1 MATQNQGAGNTVYR
15 TLAYDNPAYLT
26 RQSWN
31 LGTISGSGGA
41 STLKFIAF
49 TQCTVWGVTFFPI
62 TALGSSTYTVNGTST
77 TSAMSAYCV
86 FVANTNATGT
96 AVTLA
101 TTTIGG
107 ASTGPFYVGGTGG
120 PGANVN
126 VQGVGA
132 VAGGYWK
139 YAINTLGGT
148 NTTMAWGTTT
158 YSSGYPG
165 SGQAGVGGLYMNPG
179 DTFYVIAGTD
189 ATGTSS
195 HQLEWSVGAPT
206 GVVTA

>member
-1 MATQNQGAGNTVYR
+1 MATQNQGNANVVTRTV
-15 TLAYDNPAYLT
+15 AYDNASYIT
-26 RQSWN
+26 RQSAS
-31 LGTISGSGGA
+31 LGTITGSGGT
-41 STLKFIAF
+41 STTKFTAF
-49 TQCTVWGVTFFPI
+49 TQLTIYGVTFFPV

-77 TSAMSAYCV
+77 TSAMSAYAV
-86 FVANTNATGT
+86 FIANTNTTGT

-107 ASTGPFYVGGTGG
+107 ASTGPFYVGGTGSG
-120 PGANVN
+120 GANVN
-126 VQGVGA
+126 VPGVGGL
-132 VAGGYWK
+132 GGWWK

-165 SGQAGVGGLYMNPG
+165 GNAAGVGGLYMNPG
-179 DTFYVIAGTD
+179 DQFYVVAGTD

-195 HQLEWSVGAPT
+195 HVLEYSIGAPT
-206 GVVTA
+206 GLLIA